1 MPTFYLKRIP
11 PTQGRADNI
20 IINKMKIHKF
30 KETIE
35 YNFDG
40 FTCYIKIDY
49 MNNRFDIVKPK
60 GSPTSGNFEKKDF
73 TFIGRGVEY
82 MDGWIKILSHLQE
95 AIKDAKKK
103 YEANLA
109 EESKFADE
117 TIAKLL
123 KTKKL

>member
-1 MPTFYLKRIP
+1 
-11 PTQGRADNI
+11 
-20 IINKMKIHKF
+20 MKIHKF

-35 YNFDG
+35 YDFDG
-40 FTCYIKIDY
+40 FKCYIKIDY
-49 MNNRFDIVKPK
+49 FNNSFDIVKPK
-60 GSPTSGNFEKKDF
+60 GCPLSGEFEKKDF
-73 TFIGRGVEY
+73 IFIGRGVKY
-82 MDGWIKILSHLQE
+82 MDGWCDILSNLQL

-117 TIAKLL
+117 TVAKLL